1 MRTGIRAPIWRQ
13 WTLAR
18 AQSQIPVKSQRKS
31 SDPQAVATPVRKRS
45 LRQPAAVTA
54 LCLLT
59 LLVYANSFGAGFT
72 LDNKGLLIEDAR
84 LRSASAENVRQILD
98 RTYWSP
104 KGESGLYRPVTTL
117 SYLFNYSVLGNGA
130 EPEGYHWVNLLLQ
143 CGNVLLVYA
152 LALRLW
158 RGFWPAVFTA
168 ALWATHPVLTESV
181 TNIVG
186 RADLLAGM
194 AVLGGLLIYLRSR
207 EAAGWRRWAW
217 LAALL
222 LVSAIG
228 MFSKESAAV
237 LPAVIVLY
245 EFSRRQL
252 WGSDASGNSRFPWV
266 LAACAA
272 TLLPLAA
279 MLYRRSVVLAAASP
293 ASFPFTDNP
302 LVAADFW
309 TQRLTALKVMG
320 MYLAVLAWPVRLSC
334 DYSFAQIALA
344 RGTLADWAAWTAV
357 AAVAAVA
364 AILYRRQSTGF
375 FLAAFAF
382 VTLLPASN
390 LLFPIGTIM
399 AERLLYL
406 PAIAFA
412 GCLAAGVY
420 AGMRRLGRP
429 NLAPVLLGIV
439 TALFAA
445 RTLARNADW
454 HDALTLAAS
463 AVRESPNSFKAHKMM
478 ADALFAA
485 DASHANLDRVIEE
498 ADKSVPIVSAVP
510 DFRNNAQA
518 FRMDAGF
525 YMLKGDLQFQHD
537 IDRYTALPPAAQA
550 AYRTALPLAL
560 RFTSIVV
567 KSGTGGTME
576 DAQELLAAVYLR
588 NGDTEQAL
596 QAVQAAQRLEP
607 FKSALYRQMADVL
620 MASGRDDDAAV
631 ALVEGSLVTSDPVL
645 RERLLELY
653 RSGLDGSGCALVS
666 GPNGPAINPQCNMVR
681 QHLCR
686 AAPRALRTLAG
697 AGRTDAARALSASL
711 VRDSG
716 CSAAALNR

>member
-1 MRTGIRAPIWRQ
+1 M
-13 WTLAR
+13 
-18 AQSQIPVKSQRKS
+18 
-31 SDPQAVATPVRKRS
+31 RKRS
-45 LRQPAAVTA
+45 LRQPAAIAA

-59 LLVYANSFGAGFT
+59 LLVYANSLRAGFT

-98 RTYWSP
+98 HTYWWP

-117 SYLFNYSVLGNGA
+117 SYLFNYSVLGNSG

-158 RGFWPAVFTA
+158 REFWPSVFTA

-245 EFSRRQL
+245 EFSRRKL
-252 WGSDASGNSRFPWV
+252 WGADASGNSRFPWV
-266 LAACAA
+266 LAGCAA

-279 MLYRRSVVLAAASP
+279 MLYRRLVVLAAAGP
-293 ASFPFTDNP
+293 AFFPFSDNP
-302 LVAADFW
+302 LVGADFW

-320 MYLAVLAWPVRLSC
+320 MYLGLLAWPVKLSC

-344 RGTLADWAAWTAV
+344 RGTLADWVAWTAV

-364 AILYRRQSTGF
+364 AVLYRRQSSAF
-375 FLAAFAF
+375 FLTAFAF

-420 AGMRRLGRP
+420 AGMRSLGRP
-429 NLAPVLLGIV
+429 NLAPVLLSIV

-445 RTLARNADW
+445 RTLVRNADW
-454 HDALTLAAS
+454 QDALTLAAS
-463 AVRESPNSFKAHKMM
+463 AVRASPNSFKVHKMM

-485 DASHANLDRVIEE
+485 DASHANIDRVIEE
-498 ADKSVPIVSAVP
+498 ADKSVAIVNAVP

-518 FRMDAGF
+518 FRADAGF
-525 YMLKGDLQFQHD
+525 YMLKGDLQFQRD
-537 IDRYTALPPAAQA
+537 AKDDNAPPPAAEA
-550 AYRTALPLAL
+550 AYRTALALAL
-560 RFTSIVV
+560 RFASIV
-567 KSGTGGTME
+567 KSGAGGTME
-576 DAQELLAAVYLR
+576 DAQELLGSAYLR
-588 NGDTEQAL
+588 IGDTEKAW
-596 QAVQAAQRLEP
+596 QAVQEAQRLEP
-607 FKSALYRQMADVL
+607 FKSVLYRQMADVL
-620 MASGRDDDAAV
+620 MASGRVDDAAV
-631 ALVEGSLVTSDPVL
+631 ALVEGSLVTSDPAL
-645 RERLLELY
+645 RERLLYLY
-653 RSGLDGSGCALVS
+653 RSGLDSSGCALVS
-666 GPNGPAINPQCNMVR
+666 GPNGPAINPQCNIVR
-681 QHLCR
+681 RHLCR
-686 AAPRALRTLAG
+686 AAPGALRTLAG
-697 AGRTDAARALSASL
+697 AGRTDVVRALSASL

-716 CSAAALNR
+716 CSAAALNQ